1 MTTTTI
7 APATFNTADLTEAQL
22 QQLQDFIETKQF
34 WNFVSESI
42 QQGLHDFAQTLS
54 SDEDAVCDIQ
64 DQFEELVSFD
74 GVRIEGLKN

>member
-7 APATFNTADLTEAQL
+7 APTSFNTTDLSQAQL
-22 QQLQDFIETKQF
+22 QQLQGFIETKQF
-34 WNFVSESI
+34 WNCVSDFV

-54 SDEDAVCDIQ
+54 DEEDTICDIQ
-64 DQFEELVSFD
+64 DQLQELLTFD

>member
-34 WNFVSESI
+34 WNCVSDFV

-54 SDEDAVCDIQ
+54 DDKDTVCDIQ
-64 DQFEELVSFD
+64 DQLEELVSFD